1 VPISRTGESAVRAAQ
16 RGKREARPSL
26 DWNVER
32 SKFRAV
38 DLLKIGELARRSGV
52 TVATL
57 KHYLRE
63 GLIRPARKTGR
74 TMSWY
79 EPGLVARV
87 QAIKEL
93 QRRRFLPLDVIKRA
107 IASDRNASDD
117 HAAAT
122 AIAAVLAKHGGTRTR
137 TRAELV
143 DQHGADP
150 RELDWLA
157 AAGLAVPTGPE
168 QRYRGDDLALLSTL
182 GDARRVGISPAM
194 LPFAILNDYL
204 AALRGLVEVE
214 LRMFRAG
221 VLARADRDDV
231 DGLTTAAT
239 ELSERLVVLLRRKLL
254 LPALH
259 AMTEDDRRD
268 PSNARHARARRMSAR
283 STKPTANRRRVR
295 SARRPSAG

>member
-1 VPISRTGESAVRAAQ
+1 VQ
-16 RGKREARPSL
+16 
-26 DWNVER
+26 
-32 SKFRAV
+32 
-38 DLLKIGELARRSGV
+38 LLKIGELAKRSGV
-52 TVATL
+52 TVATI

-79 EPGLVARV
+79 EPALVGRV

-93 QRRRFLPLDVIKRA
+93 QRRQFLPLDVIKRA
-107 IASDRNASDD
+107 IDSDRHAPDD

-122 AIAAVLAKHGGTRTR
+122 AIAAVLTKHRGTRSR

-157 AAGLAVPTGPE
+157 AAGLAVPNGAD
-168 QRYRGDDLALLSTL
+168 QRYHGDDLALLSTL
-182 GDARRVGISPAM
+182 GDARRAGISPAM
-194 LPFAILNDYL
+194 LPFSILNDYL
-204 AALRGLVEVE
+204 MALRNLVEVE

-221 VLARADRDDV
+221 VLARAERGEV
-231 DGLTTAAT
+231 AGLTTAAT

-254 LPALH
+254 LPTLQG
-259 AMTEDDRRD
+259 MTEEDPRDSTTTRRV
-268 PSNARHARARRMSAR
+268 RARRVSAHR
-283 STKPTANRRRVR
+283 AKPTANLRR
-295 SARRPSAG
+295 ARNDHR